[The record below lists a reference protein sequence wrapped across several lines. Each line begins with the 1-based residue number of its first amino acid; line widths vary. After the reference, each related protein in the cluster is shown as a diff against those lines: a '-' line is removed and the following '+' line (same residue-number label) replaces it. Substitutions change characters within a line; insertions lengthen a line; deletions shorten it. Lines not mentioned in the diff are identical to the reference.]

1 MGSYSYSCSQAEEPD
16 EREKRMLALAWA
28 TEPELVAQTLA
39 YALSGAVRAQDSAAL
54 IQAVADRGG
63 QSVQAAWAFLRE

>member
-1 MGSYSYSCSQAEEPD
+1 MRSYFCSCSQAEEPD

-28 TEPELVAQTLA
+28 TEPELVAETLA

-63 QSVQAAWAFLRE
+63 QSLQAAWAILRE